1 MNYYLLETLIRERM
15 EEVERL
21 SRLAWMFDAAR
32 ANTDKSSRAASARRR
47 FVWRPVGRLFCDQ
60 LTRRYV

>member
-21 SRLAWMFDAAR
+21 SRLAWMFNAAR
-32 ANTDKSSRAASARRR
+32 ANFNSSRAVSARRR
-47 FVWRPVGRLFCDQ
+47 FVWRPAGRLFRDR

>member
-1 MNYYLLETLIRERM
+1 MNYYVLETLTRQRM
-15 EEVERL
+15 EEVERR
-21 SRLAWMFDAAR
+21 SRLAWMLDAAR
-32 ANTDKSSRAASARRR
+32 ANIDNSSRAVGARRR

>member
-21 SRLAWMFDAAR
+21 SRLAWMFEAAR
-32 ANTDKSSRAASARRR
+32 ENIDNSSRSISARRR

-60 LTRRYV
+60 LKRRYV

>member
-1 MNYYLLETLIRERM
+1 MNYYVLETLIRERM
-15 EEVERL
+15 EEVERR

-32 ANTDKSSRAASARRR
+32 ADIGNSARAVAARRR
-47 FVWRPVGRLFCDQ
+47 FVWRPVGQRFRDQ

>member
-15 EEVERL
+15 QEVERL

-32 ANTDKSSRAASARRR
+32 ADIDNSSRAISARRR
-47 FVWRPVGRLFCDQ
+47 FVWRPVGRLVRHQ

>member
-1 MNYYLLETLIRERM
+1 MNYYLLEMLIRERI

-21 SRLAWMFDAAR
+21 SRLAWMFDSAR
-32 ANTDKSSRAASARRR
+32 ADIDNSSRAVGARRR
-47 FVWRPVGRLFCDQ
+47 FVWRPVGRLFRDQ